1 MTAPTFH
8 YHADLNVLQIS
19 QDKEIVFVGADHAL
33 AAITALLQIRLHHSA
48 PTSASLEH
56 GAAGTPENRIG
67 KSDQADATREGAELH
82 YLDNRR
88 HSVHADLYACD
99 PDESGGL
106 AS

>member
-1 MTAPTFH
+1 MSAPTFH

-19 QDKEIVFVGADHAL
+19 QDKEVVFVGADHAVQ
-33 AAITALLQIRLHHSA
+33 AIAMLMKINVSA

-56 GAAGTPENRIG
+56 SAAGTPENRIG
-67 KSDQADATREGAELH
+67 NSGLADAAREGAELIH
-82 YLDNRR
+82 LDNRR
-88 HSVHADLYACD
+88 HSVHADRFACD